1 VPSKDKEARRPE
13 PASEEKPHREVFF
26 DDEHESRAVFG
37 IEDRFLKAVKSTFGI
52 SVVARNNSVKLSG
65 DEVAVAR
72 AERSILEL
80 RRLYSNGVPITL
92 REVEAIAEAVANE
105 GAFDDK
111 GERIEIYAQQV
122 YVRPKTPGQAGYIQA
137 MRANDLVFSIGPA
150 GTGKTYLA
158 VAMAVSA
165 LKKREVRRLILVRPA
180 VEAGEKLGFLPG
192 DIQAKVN
199 PYLRPL
205 YDALHE
211 MMDYGQLRRYMES
224 DVIEVV
230 PLAYMRGRTL
240 NDSIII
246 LDEAQNCTAAQM
258 KMFLTR
264 LGLRSKS
271 IITGD
276 VSQIDLPAGER
287 SGLKEAEKI
296 LKGIGGIA
304 FVYLSR
310 QDIVRHR
317 LVQCIVEAYEKYE
330 EKGAQPK

>member
-1 VPSKDKEARRPE
+1 MKKHEVTEAARTEKEL
-13 PASEEKPHREVFF
+13 FF
-26 DDEHESRAVFG
+26 DDDDEKRAIFG
-37 IEDRFLKAVKSTFGI
+37 VEDRFLKAVKNIFG
-52 SVVARNNSVKLSG
+52 VGLVARNNSVKLIG
-65 DEVAVAR
+65 EEAPVAR
-72 AERSILEL
+72 AEQALLEL
-80 RRLYSNGVPITL
+80 RRLYAQGVAVTM
-92 REVEAIAEAVANE
+92 REVEGISEAIANE

-111 GERIEIYAQQV
+111 GQRIEIFAQQV
-122 YVRPKTPGQAGYIQA
+122 YVRPKTQGQAAYVEA
-137 MRANDLVFSIGPA
+137 MRQNDLVFSIGPA

-205 YDALHE
+205 YDALHD

-224 DVIEVV
+224 DIIEVV

-271 IITGD
+271 IVTGD

-287 SGLKEAEKI
+287 SGLREAEKI
-296 LKGIGGIA
+296 LKGIAGIS
-304 FVYLSR
+304 FVYLTR
-310 QDIVRHR
+310 RDIVRHH
-317 LVQCIVEAYEKYE
+317 LVQRIVEAYEKYE
-330 EKGAQPK
+330 EGQPGRK

>member
-1 VPSKDKEARRPE
+1 MPE
-13 PASEEKPHREVFF
+13 GVQSERQVFF
-26 DDEHESRAVFG
+26 DDEDETRAIFG
-37 IEDRFLKAVKSTFGI
+37 IEDRLLKAIKTIFQVRVVGRNSSVRI
-52 SVVARNNSVKLSG
+52 SGAAPGV
-65 DEVAVAR
+65 EH
-72 AERSILEL
+72 AENALIEL
-80 RRLYSNGVPITL
+80 RKLYAAGLPITL
-92 REVEAIAEAVANE
+92 ADVESVADAIKSAKSPEDMSEKIEVFA
-105 GAFDDK
+105 K
-111 GERIEIYAQQV
+111 QV
-122 YVRPKTPGQAGYIQA
+122 YVRPRTAGQAAYVKA
-137 MRANDLVFSIGPA
+137 MRKHDIVFSIGVA

-165 LKKREVRRLILVRPA
+165 LKKRQVRRLILVRPA

-205 YDALHE
+205 YDALHD

-224 DVIEVV
+224 DIVEVV

-240 NDSIII
+240 NDSFII

-264 LGLRSKS
+264 LGMRSRCL
-271 IITGD
+271 ITGD

-296 LKGIGGIA
+296 LQGIKGIS
-304 FVYLSR
+304 FVYLTKS
-310 QDIVRHR
+310 DIVRHP
-317 LVQCIVEAYEKYE
+317 LVQNIVEAYGRYE
-330 EKGAQPK
+330 SEEDGRIERR

>member
-1 VPSKDKEARRPE
+1 MKKPEAVETPK
-13 PASEEKPHREVFF
+13 SEREIFF
-26 DDEHESRAVFG
+26 DDREESKAIFG
-37 IEDRFLKAVKSTFGI
+37 VEDRFLKAVKSTFGV
-52 SVVARNNSVKLSG
+52 SVVSRNESVKLSG
-65 DEVAVAR
+65 DEEKVAR
-72 AERSILEL
+72 AERTILEL
-80 RRLYSNGVPITL
+80 RRLYGTGISITL
-92 REVEAIAEAVANE
+92 REVEAIADAIANE
-105 GAFDDK
+105 GAFDEK
-111 GERIEIYAQQV
+111 GERIEIFAQQV
-122 YVRPKTPGQAGYIQA
+122 YVRPKTTGQASYIEA
-137 MRANDLVFSIGPA
+137 MRKSDLVFSIGPA

-165 LKKREVRRLILVRPA
+165 LKKREARRLILVRPA

-205 YDALHE
+205 YDALHD

-224 DVIEVV
+224 DIIEVV

-246 LDEAQNCTAAQM
+246 LDEAQNCTANQM

-271 IITGD
+271 IVTGD
-276 VSQIDLPAGER
+276 VSQIDLPTGER
-287 SGLKEAEKI
+287 SGLREAEKI
-296 LKGIGGIA
+296 LKGINGIS

-310 QDIVRHR
+310 RDIVRHH
-317 LVQCIVEAYEKYE
+317 LVQQIVEAYEKYE
-330 EKGAQPK
+330 DGAGGN

>member
-1 VPSKDKEARRPE
+1 M
-13 PASEEKPHREVFF
+13 SETTKTEREIFF
-26 DDEHESRAVFG
+26 DDEQESRAIFG
-37 IEDRFLKAVKSTFGI
+37 IEDRFLKAIKGI
-52 SVVARNNSVKLSG
+52 FNITLVARNDSVKILG
-65 DEVAVAR
+65 KADEVER
-72 AERSILEL
+72 AEKAFLEL
-80 RRLYSNGVPITL
+80 RRLWAAGLPITL
-92 REVEAIAEAVANE
+92 TDVESAAEAIRSQQSADSTSE
-105 GAFDDK
+105 K
-111 GERIEIYAQQV
+111 IEVFAKQV
-122 YVRPKTPGQAGYIQA
+122 YVRPRTPGQIQYVKA
-137 MRANDLVFSIGPA
+137 MRRHDLVFSIGVA

-205 YDALHE
+205 YDALHD

-224 DVIEVV
+224 DIIEVV

-240 NDSIII
+240 NDSFII
-246 LDEAQNCTAAQM
+246 LDEAQNCTASQM

-264 LGLRSKS
+264 LGMRSRS

-276 VSQIDLPAGER
+276 ISQIDLPPGER

-296 LKGIGGIA
+296 LKDISGIS
-304 FVYLSR
+304 FVYLAKR
-310 QDIVRHR
+310 DIVRHS
-317 LVQCIVEAYEKYE
+317 LVQNIVEAYDKYE
-330 EKGAQPK
+330 AEQESDQE